1 MPYHSKAVLK
11 NKQEFGVGFSISVL
25 LLFSVGLLSAGCA
38 VTPQPYSDA
47 EFAGQAQAQRAVLF
61 DEQEPVGRS
70 ITLYEAMARAVKYNL
85 DHRVKQLEKA
95 VASGNLERARY
106 DLLPQ
111 IVTSAG
117 YSSRN
122 NENGS
127 SSQSLL
133 SGTESLEP
141 SKSQDRQ
148 QFTADIIHVWNILDF
163 GVGYNQ
169 ALQQA
174 DQVLISEEWRRKA
187 VQNIVQDVRYAYWR
201 AVSAQILLPRMD
213 QLLERVEGALA
224 RARQMEKTGA
234 EAPVKALVYQ
244 QQLLE
249 TVKQLWGMRKEL
261 SLAKTELATLMNLD
275 PGTEFELVVDDAAL
289 QPKEGL
295 LAKDLLEEYALTGR
309 PELRAEAYQ
318 RRIGALEVKKAL
330 LSMLP
335 GLEINFG
342 GHYDDTNY
350 LYNQSWLQAGLN
362 LSWNAFNLL
371 SGPVAVQTAEAQ
383 RDLAEK
389 RYMATA
395 MMVLTQVNIA
405 HQRYYLAKKE
415 YEIAQGLDTVHQR
428 QLFHA
433 EAAKKAQTGN
443 ELEEIRKLAGA
454 LSARMYRGVAFAEL
468 QGALG
473 RIFHSCGIDP
483 FSEQTSSYAITD
495 LARSIGT
502 HEEKM
507 LARLVIA
514 EDASGELVSP
524 PAESGDLSHW
534 LQKDASIPQEPT
546 SVVLSRAEE
555 QPVVVPEEMQP
566 AEPQAK
572 QPEEAVAEQEAS
584 RPAQVVLPQPS
595 EPEAPVASREEAAAE
610 SVLSKE
616 PVVDQVEEP
625 AKSDE
630 PEAAA
635 EAPVDQVDEPA
646 MSAAAEPVILPAE
659 PEKQPAA
666 DSLASVATK
675 GEHPP
680 AEAGEKI
687 EAGQPDQS
695 PAAAET
701 ILVEEIEE
709 PFRIRLK
716 SGAATSLMQRSM
728 AGTWQRG
735 LTYRTTLPD
744 APEQVEELGQE

>member
-117 YSSRN
+117 YSNRSNDSDSAGLTDGR
-122 NENGS
+122 EGS
-127 SSQSLL
+127 SSISA
-133 SGTESLEP
+133 E
-141 SKSQDRQ
+141 KRNV
-148 QFTADIIHVWNILDF
+148 TASIITVWNILDF
-163 GVGYNQ
+163 GVSYNQ

-201 AVSAQILLPRMD
+201 AVSAQVLLPRMD

-224 RARQMEKTGA
+224 RARQMEKTGV

-275 PGTEFELVVDDAAL
+275 PGTEFELVADDGVL
-289 QPKEGL
+289 QPQGGL

-335 GLEINFG
+335 GLELNLG
-342 GHYDDTNY
+342 GNYDDNKY
-350 LYNQSWLQAGLN
+350 LENQSWLQAGLN

-405 HQRYYLAKKE
+405 HQRYSLAKKE

-483 FSEQTSSYAITD
+483 FSDQTNSYAITD
-495 LARSIGT
+495 LATSIGS
-502 HEEKM
+502 HEKEI
-507 LARLVIA
+507 LARLVVA
-514 EDASGELVSP
+514 QAAPEELSLPAASE
-524 PAESGDLSHW
+524 DLSYW
-534 LQKDASIPQEPT
+534 LQKDAPAMQEHQNAVEPPVEAQQAVAPEEIQAAAPQ
-546 SVVLSRAEE
+546 VAA
-555 QPVVVPEEMQP
+555 VPEDE
-566 AEPQAK
+566 EPQ
-572 QPEEAVAEQEAS
+572 
-584 RPAQVVLPQPS
+584 PAQVVLPQSS
-595 EPEAPVASREEAAAE
+595 EPDASVASPEEAAAE
-610 SVLSKE
+610 PVVSPE
-616 PVVDQVEEP
+616 PVGDQVEEP
-625 AKSDE
+625 VKSDE

-635 EAPVDQVDEPA
+635 EASVGQVDEPA
-646 MSAAAEPVILPAE
+646 MPAAAEPAIAPAE
-659 PEKQPAA
+659 PENQPAA
-666 DSLASVATK
+666 DVPAAVAAR
-675 GEHPP
+675 EEAPA
-680 AEAGEKI
+680 AEAGGKGD
-687 EAGQPDQS
+687 AGQPDQPS
-695 PAAAET
+695 AAPQT

-716 SGAATSLMQRSM
+716 SGAAASLMQRSM

-744 APEQVEELGQE
+744 EPEQVEELGQE